1 MDLVAGEVERIREEL
16 GKMDHDQNRV
26 YEEIYSL
33 NEKNK
38 G

>member
-1 MDLVAGEVERIREEL
+1 MDLVAGEVERIKEEL
-16 GKMDHDQNRV
+16 GKTDHDQNRL

-33 NEKNK
+33 NEKNE